1 LQDFSLIDYSFRFS
15 LAPLPAHFYFGTMKR
30 HLLTGTFLIAI
41 TATAIHAQDNPAA
54 AAVAREEA
62 ESRYQRLS
70 SRIDDLEVSFQKFQK
85 DLDKLESEIRGL
97 RDQVS
102 RAADHSSGAASQESI
117 KRLADAIEEVDR
129 KRVKHQENV
138 DSALR
143 EMEKLIVKGGGSAPR
158 NTKPPANPPDVQ
170 GSGKGYDYTI
180 RSGDNPT
187 KIAAA
192 LREQKGL
199 KITSSQIIA
208 ANPGVDWTRLKIGQK
223 IFIPDSSAP

>member
-1 LQDFSLIDYSFRFS
+1 
-15 LAPLPAHFYFGTMKR
+15 MKR
-30 HLLTGTFLIAI
+30 QLLLGTILIAFA
-41 TATAIHAQDNPAA
+41 ATAIHAQDNPAA

-102 RAADHSSGAASQESI
+102 RAADNSSGAASQESI

-143 EMEKLIVKGGGSAPR
+143 EMEKLILKGGGPGSR
-158 NTKPPANPPDVQ
+158 NTPRPPVTAPEDK
-170 GSGKGYDYTI
+170 GTGKGYDYTV

-187 KIAAA
+187 KIAAV

-208 ANPGVDWTRLKIGQK
+208 ANPGVDWTRLRIGQK
-223 IFIPDSSAP
+223 IFIPDPAAP

>member
-1 LQDFSLIDYSFRFS
+1 
-15 LAPLPAHFYFGTMKR
+15 MKR
-30 HLLTGTFLIAI
+30 HLLLGTFLIAI
-41 TATAIHAQDNPAA
+41 ATTAIHAQDNPAA
-54 AAVAREEA
+54 TAVAREEA

-102 RAADHSSGAASQESI
+102 RAADNSSGAASQESI

-143 EMEKLIVKGGGSAPR
+143 EMEKLILKGGGSGSRNAP
-158 NTKPPANPPDVQ
+158 KQPVNPPEDNK
-170 GSGKGYDYTI
+170 GTGKGYDYTV

-187 KIAAA
+187 KIAAV

-223 IFIPDSSAP
+223 IFIPDTSAP

>member
-1 LQDFSLIDYSFRFS
+1 
-15 LAPLPAHFYFGTMKR
+15 MKR
-30 HLLTGTFLIAI
+30 QLLLGTFLIAI
-41 TATAIHAQDNPAA
+41 AVTAIHAQDNPAA

-143 EMEKLIVKGGGSAPR
+143 EMEKLILKGGGSGSR
-158 NTKPPANPPDVQ
+158 TTTRPPANPPEDK
-170 GSGKGYDYTI
+170 SNGKGYDYTV

-223 IFIPDSSAP
+223 IFIPDSSPP

>member
-1 LQDFSLIDYSFRFS
+1 
-15 LAPLPAHFYFGTMKR
+15 MKR
-30 HLLTGTFLIAI
+30 HLFLGTLLAAFGLA
-41 TATAIHAQDNPAA
+41 ALNAQDNSPAA
-54 AAVAREEA
+54 AAAREDAEA
-62 ESRYQRLS
+62 RYQRLS
-70 SRIDDLEVSFQKFQK
+70 SRIDDLEVSFQKFQR
-85 DLDKLESEIRGL
+85 DLDKLESDIRGL

-102 RAADHSSGAASQESI
+102 RVADSTSGAANQESI

-143 EMEKLIVKGGGSAPR
+143 EMEKLIVKGGGAGSR
-158 NTKPPANPPDVQ
+158 SGSSRPPANPPDVQ

-180 RSGDNPT
+180 RSGDHPN

-199 KITSSQIIA
+199 KITAAQIIA
-208 ANPGVDWTRLKIGQK
+208 ANPGVDWTKLKIGQK

>member
-1 LQDFSLIDYSFRFS
+1 
-15 LAPLPAHFYFGTMKR
+15 MKR
-30 HLLTGTFLIAI
+30 HFLLGTFLIAI
-41 TATAIHAQDNPAA
+41 AATAIHAQDNPAA

-62 ESRYQRLS
+62 EARYQRLS

-102 RAADHSSGAASQESI
+102 RAADNSSGAASQESI

-143 EMEKLIVKGGGSAPR
+143 EMEKLILKGGGSGSR
-158 NTKPPANPPDVQ
+158 NSAKQPANPPPEDK

-192 LREQKGL
+192 LREQKNL

>member
-1 LQDFSLIDYSFRFS
+1 
-15 LAPLPAHFYFGTMKR
+15 MKR
-30 HLLTGTFLIAI
+30 HLLLGTFLMTIA
-41 TATAIHAQDNPAA
+41 AVAIHAQDNPAA

-143 EMEKLIVKGGGSAPR
+143 EMEKVIVKGGGSGSRNNPR
-158 NTKPPANPPDVQ
+158 PPANAPEGQ
-170 GSGKGYDYTI
+170 GSGKGYDYTV

-187 KIAAA
+187 KIAAV

-208 ANPGVDWTRLKIGQK
+208 ANPGVDWTRLRIGQK

>member
-1 LQDFSLIDYSFRFS
+1 
-15 LAPLPAHFYFGTMKR
+15 MKR
-30 HLLTGTFLIAI
+30 QLFLGALIVAVGLA
-41 TATAIHAQDNPAA
+41 ATIAQDNSPAG
-54 AAVAREEA
+54 AVAREDVEN
-62 ESRYQRLS
+62 RFQRLS
-70 SRIDDLEVSFQKFQK
+70 SRIDDLEVSFQKFQR

-102 RAADHSSGAASQESI
+102 RAADHSAGAASQENV
-117 KRLADAIEEVDR
+117 KLLADATEEVDR
-129 KRVKHQENV
+129 KRVKQQENV

-143 EMEKLIVKGGGSAPR
+143 EMEKLIVKGGGSGSR
-158 NTKPPANPPDVQ
+158 NTTKPPANPPEAQ
-170 GSGKGYDYTI
+170 GSGKGYDYTV

-208 ANPGVDWTRLKIGQK
+208 ANPGVDWTRL
-223 IFIPDSSAP
+223 

>member
-1 LQDFSLIDYSFRFS
+1 
-15 LAPLPAHFYFGTMKR
+15 MKR
-30 HLLTGTFLIAI
+30 QLLLGTFLMTIA
-41 TATAIHAQDNPAA
+41 AAAIHAQDNPAA

-143 EMEKLIVKGGGSAPR
+143 EMEKLIVKGGGSGSR
-158 NTKPPANPPDVQ
+158 SNTQRPPANPPEGQ
-170 GSGKGYDYTI
+170 GSGKGYDYTV

-187 KIAAA
+187 KIAAV

-199 KITSSQIIA
+199 KITSGQIIA

-223 IFIPDSSAP
+223 IFIPDASAP

>member
-1 LQDFSLIDYSFRFS
+1 
-15 LAPLPAHFYFGTMKR
+15 MKR
-30 HLLTGTFLIAI
+30 HLLLGTFLMTIA
-41 TATAIHAQDNPAA
+41 AVAIHAQDNPAA

-70 SRIDDLEVSFQKFQK
+70 SRIDDLEVSFQKFQR

-102 RAADHSSGAASQESI
+102 RAADHSAGAASQESI

-143 EMEKLIVKGGGSAPR
+143 EMEKLIVKGGGSGSR
-158 NTKPPANPPDVQ
+158 SKPPANPPEPHT
-170 GSGKGYDYTI
+170 SGKGYDYTV

-187 KIAAA
+187 KIAGA
-192 LREQKGL
+192 LREQEGL
-199 KITSSQIIA
+199 KITAAQIIA
-208 ANPGVDWTRLKIGQK
+208 ANPGTDWTRLKIGQK

>member
-1 LQDFSLIDYSFRFS
+1 
-15 LAPLPAHFYFGTMKR
+15 MKR
-30 HLLTGTFLIAI
+30 HLLLGTFLIAVA
-41 TATAIHAQDNPAA
+41 ATAIHAQDNPAA

-143 EMEKLIVKGGGSAPR
+143 EMEKLILKGGGGSGLR
-158 NTKPPANPPDVQ
+158 NTPKQPTNPPEDK

-208 ANPGVDWTRLKIGQK
+208 ANPGVDWTRLKIGHK
-223 IFIPDSSAP
+223 IFIPDTSAP

>member
-1 LQDFSLIDYSFRFS
+1 
-15 LAPLPAHFYFGTMKR
+15 MKR
-30 HLLTGTFLIAI
+30 QLLLGTFLAAIAI
-41 TATAIHAQDNPAA
+41 TPIYAQDNPAA

-143 EMEKLIVKGGGSAPR
+143 EMEKLILKGGGSGSGSR
-158 NTKPPANPPDVQ
+158 NPTKPPANPPEDK

>member
-1 LQDFSLIDYSFRFS
+1 
-15 LAPLPAHFYFGTMKR
+15 MKR
-30 HLLTGTFLIAI
+30 HLLLGTFLIAI
-41 TATAIHAQDNPAA
+41 AATATHAQDNPAA

-102 RAADHSSGAASQESI
+102 RAADNSSGAASQESI

-143 EMEKLIVKGGGSAPR
+143 EMEKLILKGGGSGSR
-158 NTKPPANPPDVQ
+158 GTTRPPANPPEDK
-170 GSGKGYDYTI
+170 GSGKGYDYTV

-187 KIAAA
+187 KIAAV

>member
-1 LQDFSLIDYSFRFS
+1 
-15 LAPLPAHFYFGTMKR
+15 MKR
-30 HLLTGTFLIAI
+30 HLLLGTFLMTIA
-41 TATAIHAQDNPAA
+41 AAAIHGQENPAA

-143 EMEKLIVKGGGSAPR
+143 EMEKLIVKGGNSGSGSR
-158 NTKPPANPPDVQ
+158 NTTRPPAATPPDVQ
-170 GSGKGYDYTI
+170 GSGKGYDYTV

-192 LREQKGL
+192 LREQKNL

-223 IFIPDSSAP
+223 IFIPDASTP

>member
-1 LQDFSLIDYSFRFS
+1 
-15 LAPLPAHFYFGTMKR
+15 MKR
-30 HLLTGTFLIAI
+30 QLFLGTLIVAFGLA
-41 TATAIHAQDNPAA
+41 ATIAQDNSPAA
-54 AAVAREEA
+54 QDVENRF
-62 ESRYQRLS
+62 QRLS
-70 SRIDDLEVSFQKFQK
+70 SRIDDLEVSFQRFQK

-102 RAADHSSGAASQESI
+102 RVADNAGNAANQESI

-143 EMEKLIVKGGGSAPR
+143 EMEKLIVKGSGSGSR
-158 NTKPPANPPDVQ
+158 NGSSKPPSNPPPEPRT
-170 GSGKGYDYTI
+170 GGKGYDYTV
-180 RSGDNPT
+180 RANDNPT
-187 KIAAA
+187 NIAAA

-199 KITSSQIIA
+199 KITAAQIIA

-223 IFIPDSSAP
+223 IFIPDPSAP

>member
-1 LQDFSLIDYSFRFS
+1 
-15 LAPLPAHFYFGTMKR
+15 MKR
-30 HLLTGTFLIAI
+30 HLFLGILLA
-41 TATAIHAQDNPAA
+41 AFGLAALNAQDNSPAA
-54 AAVAREEA
+54 AAAREEA

-70 SRIDDLEVSFQKFQK
+70 SRIDDLEVSFQRFQK

-102 RAADHSSGAASQESI
+102 RVADNAGNAANQESI

-143 EMEKLIVKGGGSAPR
+143 EMEKLIVKGVGSGSR
-158 NTKPPANPPDVQ
+158 NNPKPPSNPPDVQ
-170 GSGKGYDYTI
+170 GSGKGYDYTV

-208 ANPGVDWTRLKIGQK
+208 ANPGVDWTKLKIGQK

>member
-1 LQDFSLIDYSFRFS
+1 
-15 LAPLPAHFYFGTMKR
+15 MKR
-30 HLLTGTFLIAI
+30 QLFLGTLIVAFGLA
-41 TATAIHAQDNPAA
+41 ATIAQDNSPAA
-54 AAVAREEA
+54 AQDVENRF
-62 ESRYQRLS
+62 QRLS
-70 SRIDDLEVSFQKFQK
+70 SRIDDLEVSFQRFQK
-85 DLDKLESEIRGL
+85 DLDKLESDIRGL

-102 RAADHSSGAASQESI
+102 RVADNAGNAANQESI

-143 EMEKLIVKGGGSAPR
+143 EMEKLIVKGGGSGPR
-158 NTKPPANPPDVQ
+158 SKQPANPPEPH
-170 GSGKGYDYTI
+170 GGGKGYDYTV

-192 LREQKGL
+192 LREQKGM
-199 KITSSQIIA
+199 KITANQIIA
-208 ANPGVDWTRLKIGQK
+208 ANPGVDWTKLKIGQK

>member
-1 LQDFSLIDYSFRFS
+1 
-15 LAPLPAHFYFGTMKR
+15 MKR
-30 HLLTGTFLIAI
+30 QLFLGTLLVAFGLA
-41 TATAIHAQDNPAA
+41 ALNAQDNSPAGA
-54 AAVAREEA
+54 QDVENRF
-62 ESRYQRLS
+62 QRLS
-70 SRIDDLEVSFQKFQK
+70 SRIDDLEVSFQRFQK

-102 RAADHSSGAASQESI
+102 RVADNAGNAANQESI

-158 NTKPPANPPDVQ
+158 NNSKPPSNSPDLQ

-180 RSGDNPT
+180 RSGDHPQ

-199 KITSSQIIA
+199 KITAAQIIA
-208 ANPGVDWTRLKIGQK
+208 ANPGVDWTKLKIGQK

>member
-1 LQDFSLIDYSFRFS
+1 M
-15 LAPLPAHFYFGTMKR
+15 T
-30 HLLTGTFLIAI
+30 IA
-41 TATAIHAQDNPAA
+41 AAAIHAQENPAA

-143 EMEKLIVKGGGSAPR
+143 EMEKLIVKGGSSGSGSR
-158 NTKPPANPPDVQ
+158 NTKPPANPPEVQ

-192 LREQKGL
+192 LREQKNL

-223 IFIPDSSAP
+223 IFIPDSSTP